1 MSNVECLAGVL
12 KTHLTVPVDN
22 SAQPSFST
30 SSEEAMTENSK
41 LSVHDAPTTAI
52 WRVVSIAL
60 LVGFGSL
67 ALLNA
72 AESDPKGLFL
82 SEARDGVKF
91 NVLLDRGGSERTV
104 STGYRFESGDR
115 MRFQFEINRD
125 SYVYFVHRQIDGD
138 PTSAPVSQYAGL
150 KGIRFVMN
158 EQPARTRPAPRTSP
172 RPARAQPTGP
182 RVGTPVNYKLL
193 FPSDGAG
200 RQNKLV
206 AKKSHT
212 LPLSDGV
219 HFEMDENPGIE
230 KLYVVVSPTR
240 LNKLEGLFTGD
251 GAPVDQADAS
261 RRVTEILAQYSN
273 NASVSIGKGIIV
285 DSYGVGLDAEQPFMT
300 EVDLVHY

>member
-1 MSNVECLAGVL
+1 MTANKRLHVL
-12 KTHLTVPVDN
+12 V
-22 SAQPSFST
+22 
-30 SSEEAMTENSK
+30 
-41 LSVHDAPTTAI
+41 
-52 WRVVSIAL
+52 AL
-60 LVGFGSL
+60 LVGIGAFV
-67 ALLNA
+67 LN

-91 NVLLDRGGSERTV
+91 NVLLDRGDSERTV

-158 EQPARTRPAPRTSP
+158 EQPARTRPAPPTPP
-172 RPARAQPTGP
+172 RPASARPASPVSP
-182 RVGTPVNYKLL
+182 ARDGTPVRYKLL

-212 LPLSDGV
+212 LPLADGV
-219 HFEMDENPGIE
+219 HFEMDETPGIE

-240 LNKLEGLFTGD
+240 LNRLEGLFAAD
-251 GAPVDQADAS
+251 GAIIDQGDAS
-261 RRVTEILAQYSN
+261 RNVTEILARYSD
-273 NASVSIGKGIIV
+273 NANVSIGKGIIV
-285 DSYGVGLDAEQPFMT
+285 DSYGVGVDEEKPFMT
-300 EVDLVHY
+300 EVDLAHH